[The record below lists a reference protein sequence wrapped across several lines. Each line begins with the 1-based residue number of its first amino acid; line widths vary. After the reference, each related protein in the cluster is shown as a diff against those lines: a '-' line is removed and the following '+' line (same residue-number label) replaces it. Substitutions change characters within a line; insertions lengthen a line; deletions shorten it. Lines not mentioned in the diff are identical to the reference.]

1 MSSSNIFAYWLISA
15 LMILY
20 MCNVGYSQEI
30 LFRDNSM
37 YSYSN
42 VCSDF
47 KRAVSIS
54 LKNNLTKPIYL
65 KGVYLD
71 SG

>member
-1 MSSSNIFAYWLISA
+1 MRSSNIFAYWMISA

-20 MCNVGYSQEI
+20 MCNGGYSQEI
-30 LFRDNSM
+30 QFRDNFM
-37 YSYSN
+37 SYDLD
-42 VCSDF
+42 VCSDY